1 MFLVWCIFA
10 PMKRKTAEALAI
22 AYHRWK
28 IELIGLFSPRLAAQ
42 QAYLLFT
49 IPPPPRRPL
58 PQPQLPESRA
68 VDFPFRD
75 ITVRGHRWEPQ
86 STNGKKVLLAHGFR
100 SYGLKFE
107 HLAKALMEKGYT
119 VYAFDAPAHGN
130 SDGKKVEAISYSHM
144 ILEAD
149 RIFGPFVAG
158 VGHSFGG
165 LSLALASEQFTDPAG
180 RKIIFIAPATE
191 TSRSIG
197 DLFRII
203 PVRQAIRD
211 AFFDLV
217 KEMAKVPVS
226 HFSVNRIVQS
236 TPCSVLWIHDEN
248 DEICPLSDLKT
259 SLDKAPDNVQFLITK
274 RLGHNQVYKDP
285 GVVSRLVEFIH
296 NPES

>member
-1 MFLVWCIFA
+1 MN
-10 PMKRKTAEALAI
+10 RKTAEALAI

-49 IPPPPRRPL
+49 IPPPPRKPLPL
-58 PQPQLPESRA
+58 PQSPESKA
-68 VDFPFRD
+68 VEFTFRD
-75 ITVRGHRWEPQ
+75 FTIRGHRWESRQ
-86 STNGKKVLLAHGFR
+86 TNGKKVLLAHGFR

-130 SDGKKVEAISYSHM
+130 SDGKKVEAISYRDM

-149 RIFGPFVAG
+149 RIFGPFQAG

-165 LSLALASEQFTDPAG
+165 LSLALATEKFANPAG

-203 PVRQAIRD
+203 PVRKAIRD

-217 KEMAKVPVS
+217 KEKAQVPVS

-248 DEICPLSDLKT
+248 DEICPLSDLKS
-259 SLDKAPDNVQFLITK
+259 SLDKHPANVQFLITK
-274 RLGHNQVYKDP
+274 GLGHNQVYKDA
-285 GVVSRLVEFIH
+285 GVVNHLVEFIN

>member
-1 MFLVWCIFA
+1 
-10 PMKRKTAEALAI
+10 MKRKTAEALAI

-42 QAYLLFT
+42 QAYQLFT

-58 PQPQLPESRA
+58 PNPQLPESMA

-75 ITVRGHRWEPQ
+75 FTVRGHRWEPPQ
-86 STNGKKVLLAHGFR
+86 PTNGKKVLLAHGFR

-130 SDGKKVEAISYSHM
+130 SDGKKVEAISYRDM

-149 RIFGPFVAG
+149 RLFGPFVAG

-165 LSLALASEQFTDPAG
+165 LSLALASEKMTHPTD

-217 KEMAKVPVS
+217 KEIAKVPVS

-248 DEICPLSDLKT
+248 DEICPLSDLKP
-259 SLDKAPDNVQFLITK
+259 SLDKHPDNVQFLITK
-274 RLGHNQVYKDP
+274 GLGHNQVYKDP
-285 GVVSRLVEFIH
+285 IVVNRLVEFIN